1 MLMISIK
8 EKQDKKTINSRSSYK
23 SGFTLVELLIY
34 IAIFSIVGGIML
46 GILNRSIRSNQA
58 EVASNEVT
66 SQLNS
71 LLTTI
76 QNQVNLSSNIEV
88 YQNLNNLSSST
99 STGSFL
105 ELRMNSTSTDP
116 TCIYLGTSTVY
127 MVQGAT
133 STTNAAQCNLSDAS
147 SLTTSQVLVNN
158 LTFTKITV
166 AGGHASVSISA
177 QITYNSSNPTFA
189 ISKTLQSAIGRVSAA
204 TFDDNLL
211 PNADNTFDVGQISP
225 DLRWRNG
232 NFAGTV
238 TVGTGSSG
246 GDLGIGTESPSGVLD
261 IYTSSTH
268 ALVVTAAGNVGI
280 GTASPGAMLDVAGVI
295 NGRDFTIPNTQGTAQ
310 WVDIGTFTA
319 AQDGQTIRIVAYIHN
334 GYNAENSQDSTYYIN
349 FKTSNSSS
357 VDANGFAGNG
367 SWYAIGFN
375 TQIPSGYIKWVGN
388 AAGGSATSYSL
399 YMYLPPYTYNSSYS
413 VNVNQTASWAN
424 VGALGQTDPGV
435 ASATVMIPTPEFAI
449 PYGPVAI
456 GLGATTPN
464 SMLQVNGPL
473 YNPGTF
479 ANSSYGQVHVEQ
491 SDSTSGDISK
501 ITFGAGYANGG
512 SPEAAI
518 GVMFDGS
525 GSHMYFGTSNN
536 YGSGVT
542 NTALVIAPNGDVGIG
557 TTTPSNAL
565 DVESGGGI
573 LVGDSGGIGANSEIG
588 IGIQSTAPSG
598 WARGFGILSA
608 SSTTQ
613 VIYGAYGSGNSLTYA
628 YIGPSYSGSW
638 LNINSSGQTTL
649 RSTGVYGSTLSM
661 VNEGGQLAIIPGYSD
676 SWSYY
681 EFGNQAW
688 NGNTNGLNITGYS
701 ATQAASIDLY
711 AAHVG
716 INKLSAAVTNT
727 LGVNGTIG
735 ASGSITANT
744 TPDLSETMPA
754 APDVKVGDIVT
765 PSRSRNDYMIKSN
778 MSYDSSMIGVVS
790 DGSSSFMIN
799 SYGGDEGAKLTG
811 KPIVLTG
818 RVPVNVSIMN
828 GPIIPGDRL
837 TSSPIPGV
845 AMKAT
850 REGNTVAVALAS
862 FNGSDATS
870 SYALINGIWTKRD
883 VPCSSGERDCYNAGT
898 VFSFINVSWYKP

>member
-1 MLMISIK
+1 MISIK

-246 GDLGIGTESPSGVLD
+246 GDLGIGTESPQTTFQVGGSVTPGSGEATNKGLIQINGGGNFESTAGLEFKSSSYQSGFGWKIVAPDLGSGNVPLIIGTRVNTSTWTAVLQVSNNGYVGID
-261 IYTSSTH
+261 TTSTP
-268 ALVVTAAGNVGI
+268 LPLTAAG
-280 GTASPGAMLDVAGVI
+280 TPGNPA
-295 NGRDFTIPNTQGTAQ
+295 T
-310 WVDIGTFTA
+310 
-319 AQDGQTIRIVAYIHN
+319 
-334 GYNAENSQDSTYYIN
+334 
-349 FKTSNSSS
+349 SSS
-357 VDANGFAGNG
+357 VQTSGSFRLMTNTGNSSVLDMGLYNAAPYG
-367 SWYAIGFN
+367 SWIQGYNGGNLSQPYPISLQPNG
-375 TQIPSGYIKWVGN
+375 GYIGI
-388 AAGGSATSYSL
+388 GMSYPKTFL
-399 YMYLPPYTYNSSYS
+399 EINGTE
-413 VNVNQTASWAN
+413 AN
-424 VGALGQTDPGV
+424 
-435 ASATVMIPTPEFAI
+435 
-449 PYGPVAI
+449 
-456 GLGATTPN
+456 
-464 SMLQVNGPL
+464 PL
-473 YNPGTF
+473 AF
-479 ANSSYGQVHVEQ
+479 ANTDYGIVHVLE
-491 SDSTSGDISK
+491 STTTVGGISK

-557 TTTPSNAL
+557 TATPSNAL

-573 LVGDSGGIGANSEIG
+573 LVGDSGGIDANSEIG

-628 YIGPSYSGSW
+628 YIGPSYSSSW

-744 TPDLSETMPA
+744 TPDLSETMPT
-754 APDVKVGDIVT
+754 APDVEVGDIVS
-765 PSRSRNDYMIKSN
+765 PSRVRNDYMIKSN

-818 RVPVNVSIMN
+818 RVPVNVSTMN
-828 GPIIPGDRL
+828 GPITPGDRL

-845 AMKAT
+845 AMKAV

-870 SYALINGIWTKRD
+870 SYALINGTWTKRD
-883 VPCSSGERDCYNAGT
+883 VPCSSGEKDCYDAGT
-898 VFSFINVSWYKP
+898 VFSFINVSWYNP